1 MQANAAAVETRA
13 MASVLALVAAFL
25 FALAA
30 ALQQKGALG
39 LPEIS
44 LRRPASLARL
54 AGQTM
59 WLVGTVA
66 LLTGYVFQAAALD
79 RGRLAII
86 QPLLVTTVIFALPL
100 GYFLTSQHV
109 GRREVIGALVIVVG
123 LALFALYGDPAGG
136 LENAPGSEWAIAI
149 AVIAVLS
156 GVLLAFGGRGSLTTK
171 AAVYGT
177 VAGILFGLSA
187 ALTKP
192 TLDYLHES
200 IGELLSHWEPYAL
213 ALAGV
218 LGFVLQQ
225 VSLGTG
231 KLAPSVATVSVANP
245 IVGILLGIILLDERL
260 SRPAW
265 HILVACIGLGL
276 ALVGAVVI
284 AVAREVGGKPDQSVA
299 SVPGTA
305 PA

>member
-1 MQANAAAVETRA
+1 LHRPIGVPTLSA
-13 MASVLALVAAFL
+13 MPSILALVAAFL

-30 ALQQKGALG
+30 TLQQKGALN
-39 LPEIS
+39 LPELS
-44 LRRPASLARL
+44 LRSPASLARL

-59 WLVGTVA
+59 WLLGTLA
-66 LLTGYVFQAAALD
+66 LLVGYVFQAAALD

-86 QPLLVTTVIFALPL
+86 QPLLVMTVVFALPL
-100 GYFLTSQHV
+100 GYFLTAQHV
-109 GRREVIGALVIVVG
+109 GRSEIIGAAVIVVG
-123 LALFALYGDPAGG
+123 LALFASFGDPAGG
-136 LENAPGSEWAIAI
+136 RENAPGNEWAIAI
-149 AVIAVLS
+149 AVLGAVCV
-156 GVLLAFGGRGSLTTK
+156 VLLLYGGRGSLTMK
-171 AAVYGT
+171 AAIYGT

-192 TLDYLHES
+192 TLDFLHAG
-200 IGELLSHWEPYAL
+200 IDELLTHWEPYAL
-213 ALAGV
+213 AIAGV

-225 VSLGTG
+225 ISLGTG

-265 HILVACIGLGL
+265 HVLVACIGLGM

-284 AVAREVGGKPDQSVA
+284 SLAREGHREPER
-299 SVPGTA
+299 PGA
-305 PA
+305 PAPDAAAA